1 MRVFALALGL
11 LAAVAPALAAP
22 GAPALAAPGDG
33 SAAAVLQL
41 NAASRAAGN
50 RKADATLLA
59 RALLAVTWP
68 AQVVKVRI
76 DGAGT
81 HEIAGLLL
89 SGVKF
94 HRRLGPAE
102 FTDEAVAL
110 VKRSFAASRVEEV
123 DVWAVTP
130 LPVTREEV
138 QSGDYLQPT
147 ARVVYSAT
155 VRRAEATTF
164 AARLRRGDGVFWD
177 AAWRRSL

>member
-1 MRVFALALGL
+1 MRALTCALAL
-11 LAAVAPALAAP
+11 LAA

-33 SAAAVLQL
+33 SPAAVLQL

-68 AQVVKVRI
+68 AQVIKVRI
-76 DGAGT
+76 DGAGA
-81 HEIAGLLL
+81 HEVAGLLL

-94 HRRLGPAE
+94 HHRLAPAG
-102 FTDEAVAL
+102 FTEEAIDLVA
-110 VKRSFAASRVEEV
+110 RSFAASRVEEV

-130 LPVTREEV
+130 LPVTRAEV
-138 QSGDYLQPT
+138 QSGEYLRPT

-155 VRRAEATTF
+155 VQRAEAATF
-164 AARLRRGDGVFWD
+164 AGRLRRGDGVFWD
-177 AAWRRSL
+177 AVWRRGL

>member
-1 MRVFALALGL
+1 MRFFALTLAL
-11 LAAVAPALAAP
+11 LAASGPAVAAP
-22 GAPALAAPGDG
+22 GNG
-33 SAAAVLQL
+33 SPAAVLEL

-50 RKADATLLA
+50 RKADATALA

-68 AQVVKVRI
+68 AQLLKVRI

-94 HRRLGPAE
+94 HRRLAPAD
-102 FTDEAVAL
+102 FTAEAVAL
-110 VKRSFAASRVEEV
+110 VERSFAASRVEEV

-130 LPVTREEV
+130 LPVTRAEV
-138 QSGDYLQPT
+138 QSGEYLKPT

-155 VRRAEATTF
+155 VRRAEAGTF
-164 AARLRRGDGVFWD
+164 ATRLRRGDGVYWD
-177 AAWRRSL
+177 PAWRRGL